1 MESKCIYDK
10 VITFENLYLAYRQVR
25 LNKRDYNIQQ
35 KYEFDLECNLINL
48 QKRLKDPRK
57 YKVKKYNKFKIYEP
71 KMRQVSA
78 PYFED
83 RIVHQA
89 IHKVIEPKIVSK
101 FIPTTYACI
110 EKRGTHKAVKDL
122 YNSLCSE
129 VLRGGGSFL
138 FKS

>member
-1 MESKCIYDK
+1 MKKECIYDK
-10 VITFENLYLAYRQVR
+10 GFSFEYLYLAYRQVR

-89 IHKVIEPKIVSK
+89 IHRIIETGVVSK

-110 EKRGTHKAVKDL
+110 KNRGTHKAVKDL
-122 YNSLCSE
+122 QNSLSSE
-129 VLRGGGSFL
+129 ALRGGGRIL